1 MVQKFT
7 TNCDFAG
14 KKIPVTLYIGNPAA
28 GAHPL
33 AFQNRWL
40 GKEKGGAV
48 PNDIMESFTK
58 LKNIS
63 DSSKI
68 SFEELCK
75 YVIEELEAN
84 NNLEADFNKASGFSD
99 PKKKLAGGTN

>member
-14 KKIPVTLYIGNPAA
+14 KKIPVTLYIGNPSV
-28 GAHPL
+28 GSHPL
-33 AFQNRWL
+33 AFQSKWL
-40 GKEKGGAV
+40 NKEKGGAI

-63 DSSKI
+63 DSSCI
-68 SFEELCK
+68 SFEKLCK
-75 YVIEELEAN
+75 YVIDELEAN
-84 NNLEADFNKASGFSD
+84 NKLEDDFNKASEFSD
-99 PKKKLAGGTN
+99 PKKKPTE

>member
-7 TNCDFAG
+7 TNCDFNG
-14 KKIPVTLYIGNPAA
+14 KKLPVTLYIGNPSP
-28 GAHPL
+28 GSHPL

-58 LKNIS
+58 LKAIS
-63 DSSKI
+63 DNGRV

-75 YVIEELEAN
+75 YVIEELQSSH
-84 NNLEADFNKASGFSD
+84 NLEKDFNKASELSA
-99 PKKKLAGGTN
+99 PKKPTDKKE

>member
-7 TNCDFAG
+7 TKCDFNG
-14 KKIPVTLYIGNPAA
+14 KKLPVTLYVGNPAA
-28 GAHPL
+28 GTHPL

-40 GKEKGGAV
+40 GKEKGGSV
-48 PNDIMESFTK
+48 PSNIMESFTK

-63 DSSKI
+63 DNGRI

-75 YVIEELEAN
+75 YVIDELQASN
-84 NNLEADFNKASGFSD
+84 ALEADFNKASQISN
-99 PKKKLAGGTN
+99 PKK